1 MIGRSLNADL
11 RKMKGTS
18 VILAH
23 LLIPIITSVIFLIYY
38 FFSPW
43 NENMK
48 VIAFYQA
55 IGAGLPVLI
64 GIFTASVMEQEQN
77 AGNFQNMLSL
87 SKKGVAF
94 ISKLMLLLM
103 LCLGSVLLTTL
114 IFGTGF
120 EMISASGSWSNS
132 NMEIVKICV
141 VAALLLWG
149 SSVPLYLWQL
159 ILAFQFG
166 KGVSIGAGIISGLI
180 SALMLTGLGDY
191 VWKYVFVCWTG
202 RVPYTYLQSVL
213 GETSVGEWLSFI
225 PGCLIFTGIS
235 MVYYFWWVNHWEGN
249 RISE

>member
-1 MIGRSLNADL
+1 
-11 RKMKGTS
+11 MK
-18 VILAH
+18 I
-23 LLIPIITSVIFLIYY
+23 
-38 FFSPW
+38 
-43 NENMK
+43 
-48 VIAFYQA
+48 IAFYQA
-55 IGAGLPVLI
+55 IGAGLPVLV

-87 SKKGVAF
+87 SKKGVTF

-103 LCLGSVLLTTL
+103 LCLGSVLLTAL

-120 EMISASGSWSNS
+120 GMISASGSWSNS
-132 NMEIVKICV
+132 NIEIVKICV

-225 PGCLIFTGIS
+225 PGCVIFTGIS

>member
-1 MIGRSLNADL
+1 
-11 RKMKGTS
+11 
-18 VILAH
+18 
-23 LLIPIITSVIFLIYY
+23 
-38 FFSPW
+38 
-43 NENMK
+43 MK

-77 AGNFQNMLSL
+77 AGNFQNLLSL
-87 SKKGVAF
+87 PDKFTALLSKL
-94 ISKLMLLLM
+94 LMLLV
-103 LCLGSVLLTTL
+103 LCLCSILLTAI
-114 IFGTGF
+114 IFGIGF
-120 EMISASGSWSNS
+120 GRIASSDI
-132 NMEIVKICV
+132 EIMKGCIF
-141 VAALLLWG
+141 AALLLWG

>member
-1 MIGRSLNADL
+1 MLGRSLNADL

-23 LLIPIITSVIFLIYY
+23 LLIPIITSIIFLMYY
-38 FFSPW
+38 SFSPW

-48 VIAFYQA
+48 VIAFYQV

-77 AGNFQNMLSL
+77 AGNFQNLLSL
-87 SKKGVAF
+87 PDKLAAFLSKL
-94 ISKLMLLLM
+94 LMLLL
-103 LCLGSVLLTTL
+103 LCMCAVLLTAI
-114 IFGTGF
+114 IFGIGF
-120 EMISASGSWSNS
+120 GRISSSNIGS
-132 NMEIVKICV
+132 MKVCIL
-141 VAALLLWG
+141 AALLMWG

-191 VWKYVFVCWTG
+191 VWKYVFVSWTG
-202 RVPYTYLQSVL
+202 RIPYTYLQDVL
-213 GETSVGEWLSFI
+213 GETGAGGWMPFM

-235 MVYYFWWVNHWEGN
+235 IVYYFLWGSHWEGN

>member
-1 MIGRSLNADL
+1 MLGRFLNADL

-18 VILAH
+18 MILAH
-23 LLIPIITSVIFLIYY
+23 LLIPIITSVVFLMYY
-38 FFSPW
+38 SFSLW
-43 NENMK
+43 DDNMK
-48 VIAFYQA
+48 IIAFYQA
-55 IGAGLPVLI
+55 IGTGLPVLV

-77 AGNFQNMLSL
+77 AGNFQNLLSL
-87 SKKGVAF
+87 PDKLAAFLSKL
-94 ISKLMLLLM
+94 LMLLI
-103 LCLGSVLLTTL
+103 LCLCSVLLTAM
-114 IFGTGF
+114 IFEIGF
-120 EMISASGSWSNS
+120 GKIAASDIGS
-132 NMEIVKICV
+132 MKVCIF
-141 VAALLLWG
+141 AALLLWG
-149 SSVPLYLWQL
+149 SSVPLYLWQM

-191 VWKYVFVCWTG
+191 VWKYIFVCWTG

>member
-1 MIGRSLNADL
+1 
-11 RKMKGTS
+11 
-18 VILAH
+18 
-23 LLIPIITSVIFLIYY
+23 
-38 FFSPW
+38 
-43 NENMK
+43 
-48 VIAFYQA
+48 
-55 IGAGLPVLI
+55 
-64 GIFTASVMEQEQN
+64 MEQEQN
-77 AGNFQNMLSL
+77 AGDFQNLLSL
-87 SKKGVAF
+87 PDKPAAFLSKL
-94 ISKLMLLLM
+94 LMLLV
-103 LCLGSVLLTTL
+103 LCLCSILLTAI
-114 IFGTGF
+114 IFGIGF
-120 EMISASGSWSNS
+120 GRITSSDI
-132 NMEIVKICV
+132 EIMKGCIF
-141 VAALLLWG
+141 AALLLWG

>member
-77 AGNFQNMLSL
+77 AGDFQNLLSL
-87 SKKGVAF
+87 PDKPAAF
-94 ISKLMLLLM
+94 LSKLLTLLV
-103 LCLGSVLLTTL
+103 LCLCSILLTAI
-114 IFGTGF
+114 IFGIGF
-120 EMISASGSWSNS
+120 GRIASSDI
-132 NMEIVKICV
+132 EIMKGCIF
-141 VAALLLWG
+141 AALLLWG